1 VRTVQEVRTIF
12 AQVPGE
18 ARIHDQK
25 SSQASSGD
33 HVLPYNVE
41 YQLAQDIAFIAAR
54 EEGVHTVSAATVE
67 KRTTEQGL
75 TFTVASNSG
84 VEPSVREGILGIGRC
99 LELCAQKGNAVA
111 DFSGHLLRRYADAR
125 TTTLGV
131 YRNCVSLRGTIMRT
145 SDYR

>member
-1 VRTVQEVRTIF
+1 MALLYSASQTPNTVWTPISEDRFARTVQEVRTIF

-25 SSQASSGD
+25 SRQASSRD
-33 HVLPYNVE
+33 HILPYNVQ
-41 YQLAQDIAFIAAR
+41 YQLAQDIAFIAAC

-75 TFTVASNSG
+75 TFTVARNSG

-111 DFSGHLLRRYADAR
+111 DFQDI
-125 TTTLGV
+125 
-131 YRNCVSLRGTIMRT
+131 C
-145 SDYR
+145 